1 MLRCLTPAVYLFA
14 LYSAGSLA
22 AETPAVHAARQSIQK
37 TDYADAIKL
46 LAPVSDKDAE
56 AAMLTGQSYYLLGD
70 YRRATEV
77 LEHAASMDPRS
88 SNTQLWLGRTYGRRA
103 EIAFALTAMS
113 YANKTRAAFEK
124 AVELDPH
131 NMEAVNDLFEYY
143 LEAPGFL
150 GGGLDKAARIARSIS
165 KNDAA
170 EGYWAMARV
179 SEQRKQY
186 GAAEM
191 QLRRAVAL
199 APRQAGRI
207 LDLAKFLAR
216 QGRFEESDQTF
227 QVAEKVAPNSPK
239 VLFERAHSNIR
250 NKHNVD
256 EARELLK
263 RYLAMNLGP
272 EDPAR
277 REAQKLLRQASGT

>member
-1 MLRCLTPAVYLFA
+1 MVRGLTPAVYLLA
-14 LYSAGSLA
+14 LLSAGSLA
-22 AETPAVHAARQSIQK
+22 AEAPAVRAARQAIQK
-37 TDYADAIKL
+37 TDYAAAVKL
-46 LAPVSDKDAE
+46 LAPASDKDPE
-56 AAMLTGQSYYLLGD
+56 AAILTGQSFYLMGD
-70 YRRATEV
+70 YRRATET
-77 LEHAASMDPRS
+77 LEHAVAMDPRS
-88 SNTQLWLGRTYGRRA
+88 SQAQLWLGRTYGRRA
-103 EIAFALTAMS
+103 ELAFALPAMGF
-113 YANKTRAAFEK
+113 ANKTRAAFEK
-124 AVELDPH
+124 AVELDAN

-150 GGGLDKAARIARSIS
+150 GGGLDKAARLAQSIA
-165 KNDAA
+165 KHDAA

-199 APRQAGRI
+199 APQQAGRI

>member
-1 MLRCLTPAVYLFA
+1 M
-14 LYSAGSLA
+14 
-22 AETPAVHAARQSIQK
+22 
-37 TDYADAIKL
+37 
-46 LAPVSDKDAE
+46 LAPAADKDAQ
-56 AAMLTGQSYYLLGD
+56 AAMLTGQSYYLMGD

-77 LEHAASMDPRS
+77 LERAAAMDPRS
-88 SNTQLWLGRTYGRRA
+88 SDTQLWLGRTYGRRA
-103 EIAFALTAMS
+103 ELAFALNAINLAT
-113 YANKTRAAFEK
+113 KTRAALEK
-124 AVELDPH
+124 AVELDPR
-131 NMEAVNDLFEYY
+131 NAEAVNDLFEYY
-143 LEAPGFL
+143 LDAPGFL
-150 GGGLDKAARIARSIS
+150 GGGLDKAEHLAQSIARR
-165 KNDAA
+165 DAA

-199 APRQAGRI
+199 APQQTGRI

-216 QGRFEESDQTF
+216 QGRFEESDKTF
-227 QVAEKVAPNSPK
+227 QAAEKAAPNSPK

-250 NKHNVD
+250 NKHNVE